1 LKQYEELLSVAE
13 TLSVATITAFEQPD
27 GVIAELV
34 LTPVL
39 PGMDSCPIGEPFR
52 IFGDPK

>member
-1 LKQYEELLSVAE
+1 VSAKVASAELV
-13 TLSVATITAFEQPD
+13 TTAFAQPD
-27 GVIAELV
+27 GVVSELV